1 MIAYFGTYFGIYIAI
16 IVILLLIRHYGLKEK
31 KYQKKHIPIMIALF
45 GLGLLTIY
53 YTGVEDW
60 TRYIEDT
67 AYIPLLS
74 IIMGSYLI
82 ASYEDIESMKVYDIY
97 HILPLLFCIIYI
109 ITKTGLPSDFMSYIP
124 LIFCIATFFS
134 RGMADTIMMC
144 IISIYGMI
152 INQPVK
158 ILMCFVIGYSL
169 QLLFCLIVCKIKGVK
184 YKEKKFHL
192 PFVPA
197 LYSGFALGMIL
208 L

>member
-1 MIAYFGTYFGIYIAI
+1 MIAYFGIYIAI
-16 IVILLLIRHYGLKEK
+16 IVILLIIRHYGLKEK
-31 KYQKKHIPIMIALF
+31 KYQKKYIPIMIALF

-53 YTGVEDW
+53 YTGVKDW

-97 HILPLLFCIIYI
+97 HILPLLFCIIYM
-109 ITKTGLPSDFMSYIP
+109 ITNTGLPSDFMSYIP

-134 RGMADTIMMC
+134 RGMADTIMMS

-169 QLLFCLIVCKIKGVK
+169 QLLFCLIVCKIKGIK